1 MVTTHNGLI
10 GRHVRI
16 RVGLGSCFAVELVPI
31 LLLPTV
37 DLTAQDWDDLY
48 KAPSVSLWTAQV
60 TWRVIYCK
68 YLLLIKYFGCLNFGR
83 FYFQTLF
90 FVRKLV

>member
-10 GRHVRI
+10 GRHARI
-16 RVGLGSCFAVELVPI
+16 RVGLASCFAVELVPI
-31 LLLPTV
+31 PLLLTV
-37 DLTAQDWDDLY
+37 DLIAQDWDDLY
-48 KAPSVSLWTAQV
+48 RAPSVSLWTAQV